1 MTSKRLLMFAL
12 LGLALLF
19 GLWYVR
25 GPHALAALVVLVLP
39 PLLLAIAAWRG
50 WARAGFVGGVFA
62 LFWFSHGVM
71 LAWSEP
77 SQRAF
82 ALLEILLAL
91 AVVLYVPAARRLFR
105 FEAPSLTVLLACLAG
120 AALIPLLLAV
130 AGRWRRPDAGQ

>member
-19 GLWYVR
+19 GLWYVH

-50 WARAGFVGGVFA
+50 WARAGFFGGVFA

-71 LAWSEP
+71 VAWSEP
-77 SQRAF
+77 GQRVF
-82 ALLEILLAL
+82 ALVEVLLAL
-91 AVVLYVPAARRLFR
+91 VVVYASSIDGMRARF
-105 FEAPSLTVLLACLAG
+105 
-120 AALIPLLLAV
+120 
-130 AGRWRRPDAGQ
+130 GRKP